1 MGFHIILVLSIAGI
15 LYFMVQKQF
24 FKGEYYS
31 KAKKIIVFLF
41 IFAFLL
47 AILPILFPVKF

>member
-31 KAKKIIVFLF
+31 KVKRIIWYLVLF
-41 IFAFLL
+41 AVLL
-47 AILPILFPVKF
+47 AILSGLFPVKF